1 MVDVETLKEFS
12 SEGRKEGTE
21 GREKQ
26 EGENKGHSKII
37 SDANHRPRSQNFR
50 R

>member
-12 SEGRKEGTE
+12 SEGRKKGTE